1 MNIVNKLTLRHLKE
15 NKRRTLVTIIG
26 VIISVAMLT
35 AVTTLAVSFMS
46 LLQKQQIA
54 DEGEWHVLYKNV
66 NEEQLKI
73 IQDDKNSE
81 KVILSHDAGYADLEG
96 IENESKPYLFVKEY
110 NEEGFKQ
117 FPIELI
123 EGKIPTKENELLIS
137 EHIITNGKVEL
148 KIGDQLSLDIGER
161 IFEDKELSGYA
172 MDQSL
177 SFQTMGNDI
186 AETIENITEKNFTI
200 VGIMKRPTWEPMSA
214 PGYTVLSYLPN
225 DVFTVGDTV
234 NASVVWKKI
243 NRSAVKDSDQLSKS
257 LDIVEPS
264 YNKSLLRFYGVI
276 SDEYLLETLY
286 GLATIIMTIIIICSV
301 SLNYNAFAISVSER
315 SRHLGMLSS
324 VGATRKQKRNSVFF
338 EGFVIGAIS
347 IPLGIISGLTGIG
360 ITFYFINSLIQD
372 SLGVTEKLTVVVT
385 PLSII
390 VACAVSILTIF
401 ISTYIPAKRASKVS
415 AIDAIRQ
422 TMDVKMTGKKLKTS
436 KVVRKIFGIEAEFG
450 LKNLKRNKRRYSAI
464 VFSLVVSIVLFL
476 TVSFFTDEVKRSTQY
491 FQQDLNYD
499 IEIASFNVNST
510 DHAFDDSLISS
521 ITLLDKVTDAS
532 FIKEIY
538 LQTELDANQTPEEL
552 REIANHEKYHLG
564 ISLHVL
570 QEEELRNYAEEIGVN
585 YSDLTKE
592 DKTTGV
598 IVNRAILTNEKRGE
612 SVAVNMNAGESLAL
626 TYDDYY
632 GEKEIELGNIEVVAL
647 TDKRPLGVEKA
658 YQGSITMIV
667 SEETFAQLNKD
678 DEITEGRYA
687 LYLSSSDPLAIHE
700 EIEKLKDSS
709 MHIFN
714 HHKIKQDDDRFIL
727 LISVFTY
734 GFIALITAIS
744 VANIFNTISTSIS
757 LRKREFGMLK
767 SVGMTPKG
775 FNKMINY
782 ESIFYGVK
790 SLLFGLPISIGV
802 MYLIYHTMMDSFD
815 YPFVLPWVSIL
826 IVIFGVFII
835 VGAAMLYSSSKVK
848 KENIIDALKQ
858 ENI

>member
-54 DEGEWHVLYKNV
+54 DEGEWHVLYKDI
-66 NEEQLKI
+66 NEEQLKA
-73 IQDDKNSE
+73 IQADKNSQ
-81 KVILSHDAGYADLEG
+81 KVILSHDAGYAHLEG
-96 IENESKPYLFVKEY
+96 SENASKPYVFVKEY
-110 NEEGFKQ
+110 NEAGFKQ

-123 EGKIPTKENELLIS
+123 EGEIPTNENELLIS
-137 EHIITNGKVEL
+137 EHIITNGKVEYE
-148 KIGDQLSLDIGER
+148 IGDKISLAVGER
-161 IFEDKELSGYA
+161 IFDDEAFEEDQI
-172 MDQSL
+172 DQSY
-177 SFQTMGNDI
+177 SFQPTDG
-186 AETIENITEKNFTI
+186 ITEVIEGEIERDFTI
-200 VGIMKRPTWEPMSA
+200 VGVMKRPTWEPMSA
-214 PGYTVLSYLPN
+214 PGYTVLTYLPDN
-225 DVFTVGDTV
+225 VFTVGDTV
-234 NASVVWKKI
+234 NASVVWEKV
-243 NRSAVKDSDQLSKS
+243 NLSAVKDSDQLSES
-257 LDIVEPS
+257 LGIVELS
-264 YNKSLLRFYGVI
+264 YNRSLLRFYGVI
-276 SDEYLLETLY
+276 SDEFLLETLY
-286 GLATIIMTIIIICSV
+286 GLATIIMTIIIIGSV
-301 SLNYNAFAISVSER
+301 SLIYNAFAISVSER

-338 EGFVIGAIS
+338 EGFVIGTIS
-347 IPLGIISGLTGIG
+347 IPLGIISGLAGMG

-390 VACAVSILTIF
+390 IACAVSILTII

-422 TMDVKMTGKKLKTS
+422 TMDVKMTSKKLKTS
-436 KVVRKIFGIEAEFG
+436 KIVRKIFGIEAEFG

-476 TVSFFTDEVKRSTQY
+476 TVSFFTEEVKRSTEY

-499 IEIASFNVNST
+499 IEVFSFNVNST
-510 DHAFDDSLISS
+510 GHAFDETFIDS
-521 ITLLDKVTDAS
+521 ITSLEEVTETS
-532 FIKEIY
+532 FIKEFY
-538 LQTELDANQTPEEL
+538 VETELDAQQTPEEL
-552 REIANHEKYHLG
+552 REIADHEKYHSG
-564 ISLHVL
+564 ISLQVL
-570 QEEELRNYAEEIGVN
+570 QEEQLRNYAKEIGVN

-592 DKTTGV
+592 DQVSGI
-598 IVNRAILTNEKRGE
+598 IVNRATLTNGKRGE
-612 SVAVNMNAGESLAL
+612 SIAVHMNVGESLAL
-626 TYDDYY
+626 TYEDYY
-632 GEKEIELGNIEVVAL
+632 EEKEIDLGNIEVVAL
-647 TDKRPLGVEKA
+647 TDKRPLGIDLA
-658 YQGSITMIV
+658 YQGSITMII
-667 SEETFAQLNKD
+667 SEETFMQLNEGD
-678 DEITEGRYA
+678 QITEGRYA
-687 LYLSSSDPLAIHE
+687 LYLTSSNPLEIHE
-700 EIEKLKDSS
+700 DIENLKDNS
-709 MHIFN
+709 MHISN
-714 HHKIKQDDDRFIL
+714 HHKAKQDDAQFIL

-744 VANIFNTISTSIS
+744 VTNIFNTISTSIS

-802 MYLIYHTMMDSFD
+802 MYLIYNSMMDSFD
-815 YPFVLPWVSIL
+815 YAFKLPWLSIVY
-826 IVIFGVFII
+826 VIIGVFII
-835 VGAAMLYSSSKVK
+835 VGSAMLYSSSKVK

>member
-1 MNIVNKLTLRHLKE
+1 MNIINKLTLRHLKE
-15 NKRRTLVTIIG
+15 NKRRTFVTIMG

-54 DEGEWHVLYKNV
+54 DEGEWHVLYKDV
-66 NEEQLKI
+66 NEEQLKT
-73 IQDDKNSE
+73 IQADKNSE
-81 KVILSHDAGYADLEG
+81 KVILSHDAGYANLEG
-96 IENESKPYLFVKEY
+96 SENASKPYVFVKEY
-110 NEEGFKQ
+110 NEAGFNQ
-117 FPIELI
+117 FPIELV

-148 KIGDQLSLDIGER
+148 EVGDQLSLDIGER
-161 IFEDKELSGYA
+161 IVEDEELNEYDI
-172 MDQSL
+172 DQ
-177 SFQTMGNDI
+177 FFPVQ
-186 AETIENITEKNFTI
+186 TIEDDVAESIENTTEKEFTI

-214 PGYTVLSYLPN
+214 PGYTALTYLPE

-243 NRSAVKDSDQLSKS
+243 NRSAVKDSDQLSES
-257 LDIVEPS
+257 LNIVEPS
-264 YNKSLLRFYGVI
+264 YNKNLLRFYGVI
-276 SDEYLLETLY
+276 SDEFLLETLY
-286 GLATIIMTIIIICSV
+286 GLATIIMTIIIIGSV
-301 SLNYNAFAISVSER
+301 SLIYNAFAISVSER

-347 IPLGIISGLTGIG
+347 IPLGIISGLAGMG

-372 SLGVTEKLTVVVT
+372 SLGITEKLTVVVT

-390 VACAVSILTIF
+390 IACVVSLLTIF

-415 AIDAIRQ
+415 AIEAIRQ
-422 TMDVKMTGKKLKTS
+422 TMDVKMTSKKLKTS
-436 KVVRKIFGIEAEFG
+436 KIVRKVFGIEAEFG

-476 TVSFFTDEVKRSTQY
+476 TVSFFTDEVKRSTEY

-499 IEIASFNVNST
+499 IEIASFNSSK
-510 DHAFDDSLISS
+510 DHAFDDMLIDSIVSLEE
-521 ITLLDKVTDAS
+521 VTESS
-532 FIKEIY
+532 FIREYY
-538 LQTELDANQTPEEL
+538 LETELTENQTPKEL
-552 REIANHEKYHLG
+552 RDIAEHDKYHWG

-570 QEEELRNYAEEIGVN
+570 QEEQLRNYAEEIGVN

-592 DKTTGV
+592 DKITGV
-598 IVNRAILTNEKRGE
+598 IVNRAILTNGKRGE

-632 GEKEIELGNIEVVAL
+632 GEKAIDLGNIEVVAL
-647 TDKRPLGVEKA
+647 TDKQPLGIEKA

-667 SEETFAQLNKD
+667 SEATIAQLNKD
-678 DEITEGRYA
+678 DQITEGRSA
-687 LYLSSSDPLAIHE
+687 LYLASADPLGIHE

-709 MHIFN
+709 MYMFN
-714 HHKIKQDDDRFIL
+714 HHKIKQDDDQFVL

-790 SLLFGLPISIGV
+790 SLLFGLPLSIGV
-802 MYLIYHTMMDSFD
+802 MYLIYNSMMDSFD
-815 YPFVLPWVSIL
+815 YPFVMPWLSIVY
-826 IVIFGVFII
+826 VIIGVFVI
-835 VGAAMLYSSSKVK
+835 VGVAMLYSSSKVK